1 MIPIFHVFS
10 LQITKILVKSIE
22 TIMFPWFFNQ
32 MFFPFFRKLPGPTWR
47 SPAPPWVGAASSPTR
62 PWAAPRTCPGA
73 WPWAVGCCWTSWPQ
87 GFRRPWSSWIHWW
100 RALAEFVVDG
110 TRWCPPN
117 VINLFINPIHY
128 RYTTNKNHSYWS
140 YKPTYDMLGI

>member
-1 MIPIFHVFS
+1 MFS
-10 LQITKILVKSIE
+10 RFKSQKSWSNPLKPSCSHDFSIRCSSH
-22 TIMFPWFFNQ
+22 FFGNCQ
-32 MFFPFFRKLPGPTWR
+32 DLPGE
-47 SPAPPWVGAASSPTR
+47 APHRRGLAR
-62 PWAAPRTCPGA
+62 PHLRPDLERRRGRAQGPG
-73 WPWAVGCCWTSWPQ
+73 PGAVGCCWTSWPQ